1 MPYILRMVVE
11 IKELTEDLADYL
23 RDESRR
29 AGHAERIV
37 FPRTV
42 QEIIEVLDAQVP
54 ITIQGGRTGITGGC
68 VPAGGLV
75 LNLSR
80 MNALGKIDGDR
91 MTVQPGALLVD
102 ICKAVGGI
110 TDPSYSF
117 PPDPTETTASIGG
130 MVSTNA
136 SGARTFR
143 YGSVRNWIQAL
154 DVVLAHGETVRVE
167 RGVHRASG
175 LNFKLGSIEGTL
187 PALRMP
193 KVKNA
198 AGYFLKPDMD
208 LVDLFIGAEGTLGV
222 VTGITLRL
230 LPKPER
236 ITGLIAFFASEEE
249 ALGFVRFL
257 RKAGSPIPPTGIEF
271 FDVQSLDLLRQTQS
285 DLPELKPGFHT
296 AIYFEYEGD
305 PPETVVEKVD
315 EAIDCWVAE
324 GARDLE
330 TLRQFRH
337 AVPEA
342 VNQLI
347 AERGMTKLGTDMAV
361 PDGQLENV
369 MRIYRDGL
377 AEAELEHVV
386 FGHIGNNHLHVNI
399 LPRNEAEHE
408 AGKALY
414 LDWAKQVVAMGGT
427 VSAEHGIGK
436 IKTEFLKLMYGDEGI
451 REMRKLKQLFDPC
464 GLLNPGNLF
473 Q

>member
-1 MPYILRMVVE
+1 MVVE

-29 AGHAERIV
+29 VGHAEGIV

-42 QEIIEVLDAQVP
+42 QEIAEVLDAQVP

-68 VPAGGLV
+68 VPEGGLV

-80 MNALGKIDGDR
+80 MNTIGEVDGDR
-91 MTVQPGALLVD
+91 MTVQPGALLAD
-102 ICKAVGGI
+102 ICSAAESSGWC
-110 TDPSYSF
+110 F

-143 YGSVRNWIQAL
+143 YGSVRNWIRAL

-257 RKAGSPIPPTGIEF
+257 RKAGSTIPPIAIEF
-271 FDVQSLDLLRQTQS
+271 FDVQSLELLRQTQS

-330 TLRQFRH
+330 MLRQFRH

-377 AEAELEHVV
+377 AEAGLEHVV

-399 LPRNEAEHE
+399 LPRNEAEQE
-408 AGKALY
+408 RGKALY

-427 VSAEHGIGK
+427 ISAEHGIGK

-451 REMRKLKQLFDPC
+451 REMRMLKQRFDPR
-464 GLLNPGNLF
+464 GLLNVGNLF
-473 Q
+473 